1 MPIKGKRTH
10 FSVEKHQK
18 IITKSWRNKE
28 LTSANYG
35 IPAKGINE
43 NTQIPMRFTKKTGR
57 RLYHKETKAD
67 RFGKKTGRWS
77 RTEHLRFV
85 QSLKLYG
92 FDDC

>member
-1 MPIKGKRTH
+1 
-10 FSVEKHQK
+10 
-18 IITKSWRNKE
+18 
-28 LTSANYG
+28 
-35 IPAKGINE
+35 
-43 NTQIPMRFTKKTGR
+43 MRFTKKTGR